1 MKLPMTDK
9 TQPDSG
15 RATGGGLEMLHA
27 RIAELEARV
36 QELGAMA
43 RENRSRRIVE
53 LEAQLEAVGAG
64 GVSGPLMGIAAPP
77 TAQAEGWTKLP
88 WQLPEPGMPVLLD
101 IGKEY
106 PIRAMWAAKHT
117 LEVGME
123 DDSGFGEYDETT
135 DTYYCPEGWYEW
147 NDHEECHW
155 CVTETPRAW
164 APLPPTTSAG
174 SGKG

>member
-1 MKLPMTDK
+1 MTDK

-15 RATGGGLEMLHA
+15 RATGGIAEMLHA

-64 GVSGPLMGIAAPP
+64 GVNGPLYLAAPP
-77 TAQAEGWTKLP
+77 TALAEGWTKLP
-88 WQLPEPGMPVLLD
+88 GQLPEPGLPVLLD
-101 IGKEY
+101 IGKKY

-117 LEVGME
+117 VQAADDDTDWGEYVEE
-123 DDSGFGEYDETT
+123 DDM
-135 DTYYCPEGWYEW
+135 YYAPEGWYEW
-147 NDHEECHW
+147 NQCEDNHW
-155 CVTETPRAW
+155 RVTETPRAW
-164 APLPPTTSAG
+164 MPLPPASAEG
-174 SGKG
+174 VEHG